1 MDGPSLLNEHLA
13 SWASEHA
20 VTLAWIRGTLR
31 LQSPAGEAGAV
42 VSFPPDFWERFSSAS
57 QERRTQA
64 LDAIRLS
71 VELQYRPPLGQYA
84 HVIEVENSLLDE
96 R

>member
-1 MDGPSLLNEHLA
+1 MDGHRLLNEHLA
-13 SWASEHA
+13 PWASEHA

-31 LQSPAGEAGAV
+31 LQSPDGKAGAV
-42 VSFPPDFWERFSSAS
+42 VSFPPDFWERFPTAS
-57 QERRTQA
+57 QARRTEA

-71 VELQYRPPLGQYA
+71 VALQYRPPLDEYA

-96 R
+96 L